1 MGNLISGFNYEH
13 IVADNCSSDRTF
25 ELLKSM
31 ARTDKNLKL
40 IRNSRNV
47 GPFRNMWS
55 ALKHTSGDLIIPMI
69 PADLQDPP
77 EVIPIMISKLKEG
90 NDAVFGVRE
99 NRNESL
105 VMRLARNMFYKIYTK
120 ISDTNIP
127 KNAGEFL
134 LIERKVLDEVLTAE
148 DEYPYIRSL
157 VAQCSQKYSTVSYE
171 WSKRKNGK
179 SKNNWYKLF
188 DQGLNALI
196 SNSAV
201 PARISITLGICLSI
215 VSALAALF
223 NLFWFILVPN
233 NVSNGIPTLILVTL
247 LLGGF
252 QLFSL
257 GIIGE
262 YILSIN
268 SQVRKKP
275 KMKIRQ
281 KINF

>member
-1 MGNLISGFNYEH
+1 
-13 IVADNCSSDRTF
+13 
-25 ELLKSM
+25 
-31 ARTDKNLKL
+31 
-40 IRNSRNV
+40 
-47 GPFRNMWS
+47 MWS